1 MLTAAAEMGVH
12 SASSEVTLG
21 LPTPPGPAISTP
33 PASDPSP
40 SCAAAPPVPS
50 YAQQLLSSAGLEAP
64 LVQVDIEPDNRRLEP
79 TVPRTLN
86 NVTVKAAEIDDLFQ
100 V

>member
-12 SASSEVTLG
+12 SASSEVALRLPAPSAPA
-21 LPTPPGPAISTP
+21 LPTPPTP
-33 PASDPSP
+33 GPSP
-40 SCAAAPPVPS
+40 CAAALPVPS
-50 YAQQLLSSAGLEAP
+50 YAQQLLSSAGLEEP
-64 LVQVDIEPDNRRLEP
+64 LAKVDIEPDDHRLEP

-86 NVTVKAAEIDDLFQ
+86 NVTIKSAEIDDLFQ

>member
-12 SASSEVTLG
+12 SASSEVALG
-21 LPTPPGPAISTP
+21 LPTPPAPVISPP
-33 PASDPSP
+33 PASVPSP
-40 SCAAAPPVPS
+40 SCAAAPPVES
-50 YAQQLLSSAGLEAP
+50 YAQQLLSSAGLDAP
-64 LVQVDIEPDNRRLEP
+64 LAQVDTDNRRLEP
-79 TVPRTLN
+79 TVSRTLN